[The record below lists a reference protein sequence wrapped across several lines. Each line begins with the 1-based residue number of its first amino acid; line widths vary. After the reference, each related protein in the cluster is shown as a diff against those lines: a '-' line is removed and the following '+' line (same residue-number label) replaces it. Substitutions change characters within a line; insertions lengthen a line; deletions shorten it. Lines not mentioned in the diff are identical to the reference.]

1 MAKLFTG
8 KANFG
13 FAFNQTGAQP
23 LDDRSVVQS
32 YNDLL
37 NANTFGTAIYN
48 GMIVATVDEQKVY
61 MLVDDTKSTSKDGW
75 KEIGVGTGSLSLANF
90 NIVDGEIKDAT
101 DDNIG
106 QIIYITGGTTDYPI
120 GPYIVTGVGKV
131 LKLGVISG
139 NGDIASIASD
149 VEGLKTSV
157 GNLQTRDVELTG
169 LINGVDDKANL
180 NKGAIDKLNA
190 DVYNENGALILVK
203 SGTVYTTG
211 EIDTKLSDYVTTAS
225 YNEFVGSTATNFAN
239 IDIKYNGLKDTYATI
254 ASVSAIATSVQELS
268 DDVATKAA
276 QSDLDGAV
284 GRIDALE
291 TAVNTTIPKDYA
303 TKAELQGL
311 SDKVDLLPEYT
322 IEKSATT
329 EDGYAASYKLMA
341 GGKQV
346 GSTINVLK
354 DTVVESGEVRKLY
367 PDELDKVVDADSDA
381 EYIVLTIANKTD
393 DKLYIK
399 ASSLVDAYTAGSYIT
414 ISDTKV
420 VSVNIDSVYGYIE
433 TEMVKKNTFAT
444 PAEVETAQS
453 TAEANA
459 ATYTDNKAG
468 KAYTDATGYTDTKLG
483 DYTTT
488 AILSSTYA
496 TKDELGKQKEDL
508 EDLIELE
515 DGKLD
520 LRLKVVEEQLN
531 LGNTGEG
538 GGLSVSE
545 QLANAIADVESLKT
559 AVGNKAST
567 DDEGNP
573 VEATGIY
580 SDITKLDEKLTGQIG
595 GLSDTVV
602 KKISLNGTEL
612 TPVSGTITIDVVNE
626 IKEEGNTGTALIS
639 LTAVKTYVDSKVTT
653 ISSSINAL
661 ETGKASIKLVAAD
674 YEATATNVIYL
685 VGDAKA
691 PKVVIDGALHTLGS
705 NLYASIDKYASATE
719 GGLMSKEGFSKL
731 DEIGALDADTIIAKI
746 NEINN
751 TPSGTPSV

>member
-1 MAKLFTG
+1 MGKLFTG
-8 KANFG
+8 KAKFG

-37 NANTFGTAIYN
+37 NADTFGSAIYN
-48 GMIVATVDEQKVY
+48 GMIVATVDEEKVY
-61 MLVDDTKSTSKDGW
+61 MLVDKTKVTSASGW
-75 KEIGVGTGSLSLANF
+75 KEVGDGKGSLSVANF

-101 DDNIG
+101 NDNIG
-106 QIIYITGGTTDYPI
+106 QIIYITEGTEAYPK
-120 GPYIVTGVGKV
+120 GPYIVTGVGAV
-131 LKLGVISG
+131 SKLGIISG

-149 VEGLKTSV
+149 VELLKGDVT
-157 GNLQTRDVELTG
+157 NLQKRDNELAG
-169 LINGVDDKANL
+169 LIDGVEDKADL
-180 NKGAIDKLNA
+180 NKGAIDKLNS
-190 DVYNENGALILVK
+190 DVYDENGALSLVK

-254 ASVSAIATSVQELS
+254 TSVSAIATSVQELS
-268 DDVATKAA
+268 DAVDTKAA
-276 QSDLDGAV
+276 QSDLVGAV
-284 GRIDALE
+284 GRIESLE

-303 TKAELQGL
+303 TKTELQGL
-311 SDKVDLLPEYT
+311 SDKVDHLPEYT
-322 IEKSATT
+322 ITKSATA
-329 EDGYAASYKLMA
+329 EDGYAASYKLMV
-341 GGKQV
+341 GDKQV
-346 GSTINVLK
+346 GATINVLK

-367 PDELDKVVDADSDA
+367 PDELDKVVDADTDA

-433 TEMVKKNTFAT
+433 TEMLKKETFAT
-444 PAEVETAQS
+444 HTEVGDAQLA
-453 TAEANA
+453 AEANA
-459 ATYTDNKAG
+459 ARYTDNAAG
-468 KAYTDATGYTDTKLG
+468 KAYTDATGYTDTKLAN
-483 DYTTT
+483 YTTT
-488 AILSSTYA
+488 SDLAKTYA
-496 TKDELGKQKEDL
+496 TKDALQGQRDEI
-508 EDLIELE
+508 EDLIE
-515 DGKLD
+515 DGDEALD
-520 LRLKVVEEQLN
+520 LRIQLLEEQLG
-531 LGNTGEG
+531 LGNTGNG
-538 GGLSVSE
+538 DKPSVSQ
-545 QLANAIADVESLKT
+545 QLADALVDVSNLKD
-559 AVGNKAST
+559 AVGKKAST

-573 VEATGIY
+573 VKATGIY
-580 SDITKLDEKLTGQIG
+580 ADITDLDVKLTGQIS

-626 IKEEGNTGTALIS
+626 IKEEGNTGTSLIS
-639 LTAVKTYVDSKVTT
+639 LSAAKTYVDSKVTT

-661 ETGKASIKLVAAD
+661 KTEKASIKLVAAD

-731 DEIGALDADTIIAKI
+731 DEIGALDTDTIIAKI
-746 NEINN
+746 DEINN
-751 TPSGTPSV
+751 TPSV

>member
-8 KANFG
+8 KAKFG

-75 KEIGVGTGSLSLANF
+75 KEIGVGTGSLSITNF

-106 QIIYITGGTTDYPI
+106 QIIYITEGTTDYPI
-120 GPYIVTGVGKV
+120 GPYVVTGVGKV

-149 VEGLKTSV
+149 VEQLKKDVVDLKTED
-157 GNLQTRDVELTG
+157 GTLNTRIT
-169 LINGVDDKANL
+169 GVDDKAKL
-180 NKGAIDKLNA
+180 NKNAIDKLNS
-190 DVYNENGALILVK
+190 DVYDENGALNLVK

-254 ASVSAIATSVQELS
+254 ASVSAITTSVQELS
-268 DDVATKAA
+268 DAVDTKAA
-276 QSDLDGAV
+276 QADLNGAV
-284 GRIDALE
+284 GRIETLE

-311 SDKVDLLPEYT
+311 TDQVNGLPEYT
-322 IEKSATT
+322 ITKSATT
-329 EDGYAASYKLMA
+329 EDGYAASYKLMV
-341 GGKQV
+341 GDKQV
-346 GSTINVLK
+346 GATINVLK

-367 PDELDKVVDADSDA
+367 PNELDKVVDADTDA

-433 TEMVKKNTFAT
+433 TEMLKKKTFAT
-444 PAEVETAQS
+444 PTEVDDAQLA
-453 TAEANA
+453 AEANA

-468 KAYTDATGYTDTKLG
+468 KAYTDATGYTDTKLAN
-483 DYTTT
+483 YTTT
-488 AILSSTYA
+488 SDLASTYA
-496 TKDELGKQKEDL
+496 TQDALAGQKDELEA
-508 EDLIELE
+508 LIETE
-515 DGKLD
+515 DGKLNV
-520 LRLKVVEEQLN
+520 RLQIVEEQLG
-531 LGNTGEG
+531 LGNTGDSDKP
-538 GGLSVSE
+538 SVSQ
-545 QLANAIADVESLKT
+545 QLADALVDVENLKD
-559 AVGNKAST
+559 AVGKKAST

-573 VEATGIY
+573 VKATGIY
-580 SDITKLDEKLTGQIG
+580 GDITNLDEKLTGQIG

-626 IKEEGNTGTALIS
+626 IKEEGNTGTSLIS
-639 LTAVKTYVDSKVTT
+639 LNAAKTYVDSKVTT

-661 ETGKASIKLVAAD
+661 KTEKASIKLVAAD

-719 GGLMSKEGFSKL
+719 GGLMSKEDFSKL
-731 DEIGALDADTIIAKI
+731 DEIGALDTDTIIAKI

-751 TPSGTPSV
+751 TPSV